1 MAIIKEFEINC
12 GDIDDKIYVPLTIV
26 AINTNPNGGGM
37 QFVGQEDLKNICR
50 GKNYDY
56 IFCDLIVERSQLE
69 SQLLIPLL
77 KRIEEAVN
85 DSDVDLFMSK
95 KRKSHNSL
103 VVRDRNG
110 KISETKFSD
119 IVTKRDKNCKC

>member
-1 MAIIKEFEINC
+1 MNC
-12 GDIDDKIYVPLTIV
+12 GDIDDKIYVPLTIL

-37 QFVGQEDLKNICR
+37 QFVGQKDLKNICC

-56 IFCDLIVERSQLE
+56 MFCDLTVERSQLE

-103 VVRDRNG
+103 VVRDRSG